1 MVRIALAAITMPARR
16 QRAGA
21 KRSPTYIPSFQV
33 GGSSTEPRLASTRPS
48 LRPVRSAESLVPTSS
63 PCGDLKALSP
73 ASVNSGESDVLGPLE
88 TVTSAVGERTGR
100 ESPKCHSRSSSHDS
114 YFERKQSVQFKIE
127 MDCEEEEEEEEE
139 VVSPQLKPDSS
150 LDMSEIQVNFDLEDN
165 EMKIFSEDEAMM
177 STSVGSEVSLIRSPL
192 EETASGSPATGI
204 SRGVRQRS
212 QDNLESPTKSRRMS
226 FKEKFRKFTSPTL
239 SRKQQ
244 QGETNKMVDS
254 GVGFES
260 DSCSGSYESGKG
272 SKLKEKLVSA
282 LSPESLRKSEG
293 SPKKMKPSNSPQGS
307 SPQTIVKK
315 SKIEDDDCEMSSL
328 NLSPS
333 IRFIDASSSYE
344 LGGATSSETLGDC
357 RPGSHVSQTED
368 NWCEGLETTRRG
380 EEEVV
385 VQVHHEDDTVKGFA
399 DGPIS
404 IIGTIAS
411 NPPSLSDS
419 ESAEQMTAHTPAS
432 VFSATGTVLSQ
443 PTPHSDSTPQFEA
456 STQSEA
462 TVNPDAIMPSE
473 TTLPYDAAAQSD
485 ATSQSENTIQSEVRN
500 HSMDSSSRSDISL
513 SLAAATVSENESFGL
528 DSTNDE
534 ASANAEDT
542 FQSSRTVEEVIC
554 GESEEGGKVQNDIQ
568 TSETREGDD
577 MEVEVMREVKK
588 VTKEVSVTEGGLR
601 VGEESDQME
610 TDMTIVSAESGTSSF
625 PSLRQ
630 LPSFDASSEG
640 PTDQSNNTTDQSPG
654 EESSEG
660 EDESS
665 LGSNDVMAPEQTE
678 TPADESKHLTDEK
691 TSSGIDCHLLSLVTD
706 STITPEFSSSSL
718 PEVVTSP
725 PEVSAVPPP
734 ASQPEETKLK
744 LSLVSPQLESV
755 VMRRSPSSPARNR
768 CVRSDF
774 FSNLGDAGLPGGA
787 ADTQVGPVFPS
798 APAASIHHSEP
809 SVMEE
814 EEEDAKEIEEKDEE
828 ARKED
833 QSVDKKSETS
843 PMEQS
848 VPLQKDSP
856 SPITLP
862 SPDIGLPPLP
872 RSSPPKPVTALAK
885 AMLTSPQPYM
895 KPLSGPQPYSRPS
908 PTPRPRT
915 SLTAPLSRPMPPE
928 PQERAPTIQPAPMER
943 SLSVEPQKSSPQAFR
958 RSLSEPPEQ
967 EEGMVEAV
975 TLRLQSLSPM
985 EEAEAE
991 TRSLELPSP
1000 SPQDGRRSTQGIPE
1014 VCVKKQNWHSSDSR
1028 IFQIEKKIKFS
1039 NTESSSQFE
1048 QSPRG
1053 NRRKVGGNI

>member
-1 MVRIALAAITMPARR
+1 M
-16 QRAGA
+16 
-21 KRSPTYIPSFQV
+21 
-33 GGSSTEPRLASTRPS
+33 GGSSTEPRLGSTRPS

-63 PCGDLKALSP
+63 PSADLNALSP

-114 YFERKQSVQFKIE
+114 YFERKQNVQFKID
-127 MDCEEEEEEEEE
+127 MDCEEEEEEEGE
-139 VVSPQLKPDSS
+139 VSPQLKPDSS
-150 LDMSEIQVNFDLEDN
+150 LDISEIQVNFDLEDN
-165 EMKIFSEDEAMM
+165 EMKIFSEEEGMM
-177 STSVGSEVSLIRSPL
+177 STSVGSEVSLMRSPL
-192 EETASGSPATGI
+192 EETGSGCPATGI

-244 QGETNKMVDS
+244 SETNKMVDS

-293 SPKKMKPSNSPQGS
+293 SPKKMKASNSPQGS
-307 SPQTIVKK
+307 SPQTIMKK

-368 NWCEGLETTRRG
+368 NWCESLETARRG

-404 IIGTIAS
+404 IIGTVPS
-411 NPPSLSDS
+411 NPPSLSDC
-419 ESAEQMTAHTPAS
+419 ESMEQMSGHTPAS
-432 VFSATGTVLSQ
+432 VFSATALSQ
-443 PTPHSDSTPQFEA
+443 PTPHSESTPQFEA

-462 TVNPDAIMPSE
+462 TVNPDATLQSE
-473 TTLPYDAAAQSD
+473 ATLTYDVAPQSD

-500 HSMDSSSRSDISL
+500 HSLDSSSRSDISL

-542 FQSSRTVEEVIC
+542 LQSSCTEEVI
-554 GESEEGGKVQNDIQ
+554 GDVPKVGKSEEEGKFQNDIR
-568 TSETREGDD
+568 SRETTGEDD
-577 MEVEVMREVKK
+577 MEVDVKREGEK
-588 VTKEVSVTEGGLR
+588 VTEEVTVTEER
-601 VGEESDQME
+601 DQME
-610 TDMTIVSAESGTSSF
+610 TDMTIVSAEAATSF
-625 PSLRQ
+625 PSLRH

-654 EESSEG
+654 DESTE

-665 LGSNDVMAPEQTE
+665 LGSSAVIAQEQT
-678 TPADESKHLTDEK
+678 DESKHLTEEK

-725 PEVSAVPPP
+725 PDLSTAPPP
-734 ASQPEETKLK
+734 TSQPEETKLK

-774 FSNLGDAGLPGGA
+774 FSNLGDASLPGSDP
-787 ADTQVGPVFPS
+787 DTQVGPIFPT
-798 APAASIHHSEP
+798 APALSTHHGEP
-809 SVMEE
+809 LVMEE
-814 EEEDAKEIEEKDEE
+814 EEEDAKEIEEEDQE
-828 ARKED
+828 AAKMKED
-833 QSVDKKSETS
+833 QLVGKKMEPSA
-843 PMEQS
+843 MEQC

-856 SPITLP
+856 SPVALP

-915 SLTAPLSRPMPPE
+915 SLPAPLPLPRTPPE
-928 PQERAPTIQPAPMER
+928 PQEAAPLPTIQPVPLER

-958 RSLSEPPEQ
+958 RSLSEPREH

-985 EEAEAE
+985 EEAETE
-991 TRSLELPSP
+991 SRSLELPSP

-1014 VCVKKQNWHSSDSR
+1014 VCVKLPQLAS
-1028 IFQIEKKIKFS
+1028 
-1039 NTESSSQFE
+1039 T
-1048 QSPRG
+1048 
-1053 NRRKVGGNI
+1053 

>member
-1 MVRIALAAITMPARR
+1 M
-16 QRAGA
+16 
-21 KRSPTYIPSFQV
+21 
-33 GGSSTEPRLASTRPS
+33 
-48 LRPVRSAESLVPTSS
+48 PTSS
-63 PCGDLKALSP
+63 PCGDLKALSPHTP

-114 YFERKQSVQFKIE
+114 YFERKQNVQFKIE
-127 MDCEEEEEEEEE
+127 MDCEEEEEEDEE

-150 LDMSEIQVNFDLEDN
+150 LDISEIQVNFDLEDN

-192 EETASGSPATGI
+192 EETGSGSPATGI

-226 FKEKFRKFTSPTL
+226 FKEKFKKFTSPTL

-307 SPQTIVKK
+307 SPQTIMKK

-368 NWCEGLETTRRG
+368 NWCEGSETARRG

-404 IIGTIAS
+404 IIGSIAS

-419 ESAEQMTAHTPAS
+419 ESVEQITAHTPAS
-432 VFSATGTVLSQ
+432 VFSAPLSQ
-443 PTPHSDSTPQFEA
+443 PTPHSDSTPQ
-456 STQSEA
+456 
-462 TVNPDAIMPSE
+462 TVHPDATLRSE
-473 TTLPYDAAAQSD
+473 TTLPYDVTLQSD
-485 ATSQSENTIQSEVRN
+485 ATSQSENTIQSDVRN
-500 HSMDSSSRSDISL
+500 HSLESSSRSDISL

-542 FQSSRTVEEVIC
+542 LQSSCTVEEVIG
-554 GESEEGGKVQNDIQ
+554 GESEEGGKVQNDIHARE
-568 TSETREGDD
+568 TSEGDD
-577 MEVEVMREVKK
+577 MEVEVMREGQK
-588 VTKEVSVTEGGLR
+588 VTVTEGGLR
-601 VGEESDQME
+601 ATTEETEEME
-610 TDMTIVSAESGTSSF
+610 TDMTIVSAELAASF
-625 PSLRQ
+625 PSLRKQ

-640 PTDQSNNTTDQSPG
+640 PTDHSNNTTDQSPG

-665 LGSNDVMAPEQTE
+665 LGSSDAMPQEQTE
-678 TPADESKHLTDEK
+678 TPADESKHLTEEK

-725 PEVSAVPPP
+725 PEPVSAVPPP
-734 ASQPEETKLK
+734 ESQPEETKLK

-774 FSNLGDAGLPGGA
+774 FSNLGDAGLPGGGP
-787 ADTQVGPVFPS
+787 DTQVGPVFPT
-798 APAASIHHSEP
+798 APAAPIHHSEP
-809 SVMEE
+809 SVMEDE
-814 EEEDAKEIEEKDEE
+814 EEEAKEIEEKDQE
-828 ARKED
+828 AKNED
-833 QSVDKKSETS
+833 QTVGKKSTSS
-843 PMEQS
+843 PMEQCA
-848 VPLQKDSP
+848 PLQKDSP
-856 SPITLP
+856 SPIALP

-895 KPLSGPQPYSRPS
+895 KPLSGPQPYSRPT

-915 SLTAPLSRPMPPE
+915 SLPAPLSRPMPQE
-928 PQERAPTIQPAPMER
+928 PQEIVGTIPPAPMER
-943 SLSVEPQKSSPQAFR
+943 SLSVEPHRSSPQAFR

-991 TRSLELPSP
+991 SRSLELPSP

-1014 VCVKKQNWHSSDSR
+1014 VCVKHLN
-1028 IFQIEKKIKFS
+1028 
-1039 NTESSSQFE
+1039 
-1048 QSPRG
+1048 
-1053 NRRKVGGNI
+1053 

>member
-1 MVRIALAAITMPARR
+1 M
-16 QRAGA
+16 
-21 KRSPTYIPSFQV
+21 
-33 GGSSTEPRLASTRPS
+33 
-48 LRPVRSAESLVPTSS
+48 PTSS
-63 PCGDLKALSP
+63 PCADLKALSP

-114 YFERKQSVQFKIE
+114 YFERKQNVQFKID
-127 MDCEEEEEEEEE
+127 MDCEEEEEEEEI
-139 VVSPQLKPDSS
+139 VSPQLKPDSS
-150 LDMSEIQVNFDLEDN
+150 LDISEIQVNFDLEDN
-165 EMKIFSEDEAMM
+165 EMKIFSEEEGMM

-192 EETASGSPATGI
+192 EETGSGSPAPGI

-244 QGETNKMVDS
+244 LETNKMVDS

-307 SPQTIVKK
+307 SPQTIMKK

-357 RPGSHVSQTED
+357 RPGSHASQTED
-368 NWCEGLETTRRG
+368 NWCEGSETTRRG

-419 ESAEQMTAHTPAS
+419 ESVEQMSAHTPAT
-432 VFSATGTVLSQ
+432 VFSATVLSQ

-456 STQSEA
+456 NTQSEETVNPEATLQSEA
-462 TVNPDAIMPSE
+462 T
-473 TTLPYDAAAQSD
+473 LPSD
-485 ATSQSENTIQSEVRN
+485 ATSQSENTIQSEIRN
-500 HSMDSSSRSDISL
+500 HSLDSSSRSDISL

-542 FQSSRTVEEVIC
+542 LQSSCTEKVIGDAPKV
-554 GESEEGGKVQNDIQ
+554 GESEEGGKVQNDIH
-568 TSETREGDD
+568 TRETTEGDD
-577 MEVEVMREVKK
+577 MEVDVKSEGQK
-588 VTKEVSVTEGGLR
+588 VTEEVSVTEGGLT
-601 VGEESDQME
+601 EDSDQME
-610 TDMTIVSAESGTSSF
+610 TDMTIVSAEAATSF
-625 PSLRQ
+625 PSLGH

-640 PTDQSNNTTDQSPG
+640 PTDHSNNTTDQSPG
-654 EESSEG
+654 DESTE

-665 LGSNDVMAPEQTE
+665 LGSSDAMPQEQTE
-678 TPADESKHLTDEK
+678 TPADESKHLTEEK

-725 PEVSAVPPP
+725 PELSAAVPPP
-734 ASQPEETKLK
+734 MSQPAEETKLK

-774 FSNLGDAGLPGGA
+774 FSNLGDASLPGSA
-787 ADTQVGPVFPS
+787 PDTQVGPIFPT
-798 APAASIHHSEP
+798 APALSTHHSEP

-814 EEEDAKEIEEKDEE
+814 EEEDAKEIEEKDQE
-828 ARKED
+828 ATKMKKNQPVE
-833 QSVDKKSETS
+833 KKSEPS
-843 PMEQS
+843 PMEQC

-856 SPITLP
+856 SPIALP

-885 AMLTSPQPYM
+885 ALLTSPQPYM

-915 SLTAPLSRPMPPE
+915 SLPAPLPRPTLPE
-928 PQERAPTIQPAPMER
+928 PQEAAPTIQPVPMER
-943 SLSVEPQKSSPQAFR
+943 SLSVEPHKSSPQAFR
-958 RSLSEPPEQ
+958 RSLSEPPEH

-991 TRSLELPSP
+991 SRSLELPSP

-1014 VCVKKQNWHSSDSR
+1014 VGVKPPQLASS
-1028 IFQIEKKIKFS
+1028 
-1039 NTESSSQFE
+1039 
-1048 QSPRG
+1048 
-1053 NRRKVGGNI
+1053 